1 VSDGVQLCI
10 TAVEDKPAAAMSEM
24 GYEKYTQLK
33 HSYTFSSAAAN
44 GRELIDAFISKAYN
58 W

>member
-10 TAVEDKPAAAMSEM
+10 TAVEDKPGFAQCEI
-24 GYEKYTQLK
+24 GNDKYTQLK

-44 GRELIDAFISKAYN
+44 GSELIDGFISKAFN